1 MPNLSICEIEY
12 NILFLCIIS
21 TAFSYLLVLVGYT
34 SNNKYA
40 IMSSSRVVIIGVNL
54 EILLTFLVLCITILA
69 ESFSFDTIST

>member
-12 NILFLCIIS
+12 NILFMCIIS
-21 TAFSYLLVLVGYT
+21 TGFSYLLVLVGYV

-40 IMSSSRVVIIGVNL
+40 IMSSSRVVVVGVNL
-54 EILLTFLVLCITILA
+54 EILLTFFVLCITIIS